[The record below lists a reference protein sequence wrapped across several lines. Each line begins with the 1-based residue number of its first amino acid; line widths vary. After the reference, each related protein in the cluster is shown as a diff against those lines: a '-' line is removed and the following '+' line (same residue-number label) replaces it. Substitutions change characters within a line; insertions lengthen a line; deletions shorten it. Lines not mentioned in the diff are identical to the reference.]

1 MVTSPNLRGLV
12 ERNRIFD
19 NFADA
24 RHTIAG
30 LLASLPPG
38 ERSDFLGLPGVSGA
52 NSDFLCALQT
62 VGEESDPILGV
73 ILETSKLEGYLEGR
87 NPRPRHGRKPDTTYP
102 VTPLRYCGETL
113 SFKAS
118 KPGYLACGLAEIR
131 WVSRTHG
138 ATRVF
143 ESKED

>member
-1 MVTSPNLRGLV
+1 M

-38 ERSDFLGLPGVSGA
+38 ERSDFLGSPGISGA
-52 NSDFLCALQT
+52 DSVFLCALQT
-62 VGEESDPILGV
+62 VGEKSDPILGV
-73 ILETSKLEGYLEGR
+73 RLEPSKLVGYLEGR
-87 NPRPRHGRKPDTTYP
+87 NPRSRNGRKPDTTYP
-102 VTPLRYCGETL
+102 ATPLRCCWETW

-118 KPGYLACGLAEIR
+118 KPGSLASALAGIR
-131 WVSRTHG
+131 QVSRTHG